1 MLLCNSSTGE
11 ERKRKWTCYISS
23 PFIGLL
29 KASWTLL
36 FAQPTNDD
44 RFSLHN
50 PQHPHASPPSPKA
63 FERQEV
69 LLLLFTHGGEVLQVQ
84 GPDLDRSLACTVV
97 EMIDMFLCNLK
108 VPGIIGI

>member
-11 ERKRKWTCYISS
+11 ERKRKGTCNISS

-29 KASWTLL
+29 KASRMLL

-50 PQHPHASPPSPKA
+50 PQHLCASSPSPKA

-69 LLLLFTHGGEVLQVQ
+69 LLLLFTYDSEALQVQ
-84 GPDLDRSLACTVV
+84 GPDFD
-97 EMIDMFLCNLK
+97 
-108 VPGIIGI
+108 